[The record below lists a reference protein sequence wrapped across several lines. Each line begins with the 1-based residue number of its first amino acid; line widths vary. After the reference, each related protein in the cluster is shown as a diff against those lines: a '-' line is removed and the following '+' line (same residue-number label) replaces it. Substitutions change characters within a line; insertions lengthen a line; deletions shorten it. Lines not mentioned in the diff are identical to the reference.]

1 MIFTIQ
7 SNELLARCVWRMR
20 MVGAKDLPIRPG
32 QFVEIAVPGQYL
44 RRPISVCD
52 YTDGVLTIIYKVVG
66 VGTDAMSQWQ
76 AGQQVDLLVGLGNG
90 YDLTQA
96 GERPLL
102 IGGGVGVP
110 PLYMLARALREQGKQ
125 VRVILGFNTKDE
137 VFYEEEFRALGC
149 EVEVTTADGSHGTKG
164 FVTEALLDKGLRM
177 KDERLNSNDSE
188 EVDTNMTTAGETP
201 ASPVAALH
209 GAEWRPHL
217 LHTSSTY
224 YYACGPLPM
233 LKAVMKHWGDGG
245 EVSMEERM
253 GCGFGA
259 CMGCSIQTKEGPKR
273 VCKDGPVF
281 RVQSIKTL

>member
-1 MIFTIQ
+1 
-7 SNELLARCVWRMR
+7 MR
-20 MVGAKDLPIRPG
+20 MVGAKGLPVRPG

-52 YTDGVLTIIYKVVG
+52 YADGVLTIIYKVVG
-66 VGTDAMSQWQ
+66 VGTDAMSRWQ

-110 PLYMLARALREQGKQ
+110 PLYMLARVLREQGKQ
-125 VRVILGFNTKDE
+125 VRVILGFNTKEE

-164 FVTEALLDKGLRM
+164 FVTNAVMEQGTKSQ
-177 KDERLNSNDSE
+177 EPRLNS
-188 EVDTNMTTAGETP
+188 
-201 ASPVAALH
+201 LY
-209 GAEWRPHL
+209 
-217 LHTSSTY
+217 STY

-259 CMGCSIQTKEGPKR
+259 CMGCSIQTTEGPKR

-281 RVQSIKTL
+281 RAQSIKTL